1 MVFSP
6 IAHLASL
13 LVLSATFSQLAS
25 AQSLRNSNFK
35 DPKGEE
41 CTIIVQSQLRL
52 DEDDGVESE
61 SFDCVLD
68 AIDADGVDGHS
79 VPIDVTKQ
87 QRKILKKLF
96 KDGDIVSDEST
107 LKMESGFK
115 LSKNGVHIPK
125 NKDKFNFGK
134 KKGGKENARRLA
146 VVTGVKPILVVRV
159 TDSAGLVR
167 SESASVISDDIFGT
181 SGDTMTLKSQ
191 MYDCSF
197 GQLDITA
204 GLPANPDP
212 NEVAPG
218 VVEVDINVSFNNP
231 RSTVRN
237 AVTTAVQAKLGITLP
252 GPYQQVMYVLEGCYQ
267 DCGWAA
273 YAYVNSWMSVYQGNY
288 YKMVG
293 VQMHGKSTPDI
304 FDS

>member
-6 IAHLASL
+6 IAHLAFL

-25 AQSLRNSNFK
+25 AQSLRNSIFK
-35 DPKGEE
+35 DPKAKE
-41 CTIIVQSQLRL
+41 CTIIVQLQLSL

-68 AIDADGVDGHS
+68 AIDADGVDGLN

-87 QRKILKKLF
+87 QRIILKRLF
-96 KDGDIVSDEST
+96 KSGNIVSDEST
-107 LKMESGFK
+107 LKMEPGFK
-115 LSKNGVHIPK
+115 LSKYGVHIPA

-134 KKGGKENARRLA
+134 KKGGKGNTRRLA
-146 VVTGVKPILVVRV
+146 MVTGVKPILVVRV
-159 TDSAGLVR
+159 TDSAGLVS
-167 SESASVISDDIFGT
+167 SESATLISDNIFGT

-197 GQLDITA
+197 GQLNITA
-204 GLPANPDP
+204 GLPTNPDP

-218 VVEVDINVSFNNP
+218 VVEVDINISLNNR
-231 RSTVRN
+231 RSTIRN
-237 AVTTAVQAKLGITLP
+237 AVTTAVQAKLGTTLP
-252 GPYQQVMYVLEGCYQ
+252 GPYHQVMYVLEGCYQ

-273 YAYVNSWMSVYQGNY
+273 YAYVNSWNSVYQSNY

-293 VQMHGKSTPDI
+293 VQMHGKSTPGV